1 MGRKRTT
8 HSDIMKT
15 KRRTRAL
22 ILVVLTIFVMTLFTC
37 LLSACNQEYE
47 GEYEYGV
54 YITRVEYD
62 KYQGH
67 PVYDDNVIYMR
78 VYLGLTSD
86 DSKKIEGVTATWHYE
101 RRKTNAFKFAYTYHL
116 DLQGPIFSAA
126 VGSLTQEQLTYE
138 GIEYNTFEVY
148 FEYATIYKSMKGE
161 VERKI
166 IDTKYVYDFPID
178 ETMDSFATTFSIST
192 QNSAVWYGLLVAV
205 AAVAFGI
212 VLAVVLTRRK
222 KYATRK
228 E

>member
-1 MGRKRTT
+1 MRRK
-8 HSDIMKT
+8 SLFGYDMMKAQ
-15 KRRTRAL
+15 RRNRAL
-22 ILVVLTIFVMTLFTC
+22 ILVVLTIFVMTLSTC

-47 GEYEYGV
+47 GEKEYGV
-54 YITRVEYD
+54 CVSRVEYD
-62 KYQGH
+62 KYEDDT
-67 PVYDDNVIYMR
+67 VYAR

-86 DSKKIEGVTATWHYE
+86 DSKRIEGLTANWHYE
-101 RRKTNAFKFAYTYHL
+101 KRKLNAFKFGYVYRL
-116 DLQGPIFSAA
+116 EIVGSIFSAA
-126 VGSLTQEQLTYE
+126 VGALTQEQRYYE
-138 GIEYNTFEVY
+138 ETEYNTFEVY

-178 ETMDSFATTFSIST
+178 ETMDSFATTFLVST

-205 AAVAFGI
+205 AALAFGI